1 MATVVS
7 SFTNKSTKIFHIGQE
22 VALYTKE
29 KFIIELKKL
38 QSFKARDYST
48 ALREVFIAMDE
59 LIKSPQG

>member
-1 MATVVS
+1 M
-7 SFTNKSTKIFHIGQE
+7 IFPIGQE

-59 LIKSPQG
+59 LIKSPQGQRDLLKYSPKDET